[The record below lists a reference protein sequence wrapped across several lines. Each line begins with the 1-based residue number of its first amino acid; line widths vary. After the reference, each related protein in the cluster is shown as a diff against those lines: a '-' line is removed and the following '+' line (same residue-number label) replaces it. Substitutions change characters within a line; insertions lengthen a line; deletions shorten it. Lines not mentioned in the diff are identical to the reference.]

1 MARVTQLRLIRP
13 QVVVEFESA
22 LLEGRVKMIIL
33 ALLSLGSL
41 LYALVDLSDLVLK
54 KLLCRLCQG
63 VCVCRLV
70 SA

>member
-54 KLLCRLCQG
+54 KLLCRLC
-63 VCVCRLV
+63 
-70 SA
+70 